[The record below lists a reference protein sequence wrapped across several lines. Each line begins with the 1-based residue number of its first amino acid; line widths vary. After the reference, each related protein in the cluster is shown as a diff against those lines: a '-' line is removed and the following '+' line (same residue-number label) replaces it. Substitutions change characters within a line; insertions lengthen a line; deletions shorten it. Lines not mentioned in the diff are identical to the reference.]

1 MLFSKRRRH
10 LKSHR
15 KRIKA
20 SVTPPLSMMALKKVC
35 ALSLWKHFG
44 PVKLKTTQAEGKLH
58 SHISVTPQ
66 QHI

>member
-10 LKSHR
+10 LKSHT

-20 SVTPPLSMMALKKVC
+20 SVTPPLPMRALKEVC
-35 ALSLWKHFG
+35 AVSLWKHFG
-44 PVKLKTTQAEGKLH
+44 PGKLKTTQAERKLH
-58 SHISVTPQ
+58 SHNSVTPQ

>member
-10 LKSHR
+10 LKRNR

-20 SVTPPLSMMALKKVC
+20 SGTPLLPMMALKNMCVM
-35 ALSLWKHFG
+35 SVWKHFG

-58 SHISVTPQ
+58 FHISVTPQ